1 MITPTWLT
9 RTVFC
14 RIPSTEALEAL
25 RYVAVTPSNPFVRFR
40 DLHSPAAPLLL
51 PNAWDFASGAVFAEA
66 GHLAIGTTSLG
77 VAAAAGKPD
86 AIGAIRA
93 ETVALVRALATLRVL
108 VTADIESG
116 FSDDPEAVAD
126 LAVELVEA
134 GAVGI
139 NLEDGRPDGSLLP
152 LELQVRKIRAIKR
165 RVPQLFINARTD
177 TFWLEGSVPQPLAE
191 TLRRGAAVADAGADG
206 FFVPGNMTPDV
217 ISRIAREVP
226 LPLNV
231 LHRPK
236 VFTSDLLA
244 ELGVARASTGSL
256 LFRTALNAAHLT
268 AAEFNPKLPHPA
280 STAVPS
286 YAEVQQLLIRWL
298 PTD

>member
-1 MITPTWLT
+1 MAH
-9 RTVFC
+9 V
-14 RIPSTEALEAL
+14 S
-25 RYVAVTPSNPFVRFR
+25 PFVRFR
-40 DLHSPAAPLLL
+40 ELHRPSAPLLL
-51 PNAWDFASGAVFAEA
+51 PNAWDFASGAVLAEA

-86 AIGAIRA
+86 AIGAIRT
-93 ETVALVRALATLRVL
+93 ETVALTRSLAALSVL
-108 VTADIESG
+108 VTVDIESG

-165 RVPQLFINARTD
+165 RVPQLFVNARTD
-177 TFWLEGSVPQPLAE
+177 AFWLEASVPDPLAE
-191 TLRRGAAVADAGADG
+191 TLRRGVAVADAGADG
-206 FFVPGNMTPDV
+206 FFVPGSMPTDV
-217 ISRIAREVP
+217 ISQIVRQVP

-236 VFTSDLLA
+236 VFTSDLLS

-256 LFRTALNAAHLT
+256 LFRTALNAAYQT
-268 AAEFNPKLPHPA
+268 AAEFNPKLPHPV

-286 YAEVQQLLIRWL
+286 YGEVQQLLIRWMR
-298 PTD
+298 TE